1 MRIISWNI
9 NGLRAILKKN
19 FLEFLN
25 QYQPDILGLQEIK
38 ISEEARAKENLDF
51 PGYKAYFNSAKRP
64 GYSGTTILVKEEQ
77 LKKVI
82 GELKN
87 GFGEEVFDSEGRVQI
102 LELEKFYLINCY
114 FPNSAQGLKR
124 LDYKRGFNDY
134 ILKNIKKL
142 EKKKPV
148 LLMGDLNVAHKEIDL
163 ARPKDNIG
171 SPGFTYEERE
181 DMDTFI
187 THGLVD
193 TFRYFYPDK
202 IQYSWWSYRT
212 RARLRNIGW
221 RLDYL
226 CVSAKLL
233 RQVQDSYI
241 LDEVGGSDHAPV
253 GLETK

>member
-1 MRIISWNI
+1 MKIISWNI
-9 NGLRAILKKN
+9 NGIRAILKKN

-25 QYQPDILGLQEIK
+25 QYEPDILGLQEIK
-38 ISEEARAKENLDF
+38 ISEEARAKEKLEF

-64 GYSGTTILVKEEQ
+64 GYSGTAILVKEDQ
-77 LKKVI
+77 VNKVI
-82 GELKN
+82 GEVEN
-87 GFGEEVFDSEGRVQI
+87 VFGEDIFDSEGRIQI
-102 LELEKFYLINCY
+102 LELEKFYVINCY
-114 FPNSAQGLKR
+114 FPNSAHGLKR
-124 LDYKRGFNDY
+124 LDYKRDFNAY
-134 ILKNIKKL
+134 MFKNIKKL
-142 EKKKPV
+142 ERKKPV

-171 SPGFTYEERE
+171 NPGFTYEERE

-187 THGLVD
+187 NYGLVD
-193 TFRYFYPDK
+193 TFRYFHPEK

-221 RLDYL
+221 RIDYL

-233 RQVQDSYI
+233 RMIKDSYI

-253 GLETK
+253 GVTLK